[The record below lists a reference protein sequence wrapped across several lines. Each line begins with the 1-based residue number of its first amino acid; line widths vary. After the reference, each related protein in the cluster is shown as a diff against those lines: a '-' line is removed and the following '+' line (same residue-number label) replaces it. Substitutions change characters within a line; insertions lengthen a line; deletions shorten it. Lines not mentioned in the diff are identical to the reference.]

1 MFNAEF
7 LKKHR
12 KNNGY
17 TLKTVAEYV
26 GISVPY
32 ISSLEK
38 GRIKNPSYSVIENL
52 AKLFRVDPQDFMT
65 GDDPIIKEPEP
76 IVDITVLRD
85 IRFTRKWSLS
95 EAAERAGLNKST
107 LSLIEN
113 GKRRA
118 VSMTTLTKLATAYH
132 VDVND
137 LLLKREEYVDLTALV
152 MQSDTVIIDGEE
164 IDVSNEE
171 AMNRLLTV
179 LKMGAAWAREVGK
192 GVRNDFH
199 E

>member
-1 MFNAEF
+1 MFSAEF
-7 LKKHR
+7 LKKLR

-17 TLKTVAEYV
+17 TLKKVAEYV

-32 ISSLEK
+32 ISSLEN
-38 GRIKNPSYSVIENL
+38 GRIKNPSYSVIESL
-52 AKLFRVDPQDFMT
+52 AKLFRVDPRNFMN
-65 GDDPIIKEPEP
+65 GDDPIIREPES
-76 IVDITVLRD
+76 IVDITALRD
-85 IRFTRKWSLS
+85 IRFTRKWSVS

-118 VSMTTLTKLATAYH
+118 VSMATLTKLATAYN

-152 MQSDTVIIDGEE
+152 MQSDTVIIDGQE
-164 IDVSNEE
+164 IDVSVEE
-171 AMNRLLTV
+171 AMERLLAV
-179 LKMGAAWAREVGK
+179 LRMGAAWVREVGK
-192 GVRNDFH
+192 R
-199 E
+199 EE

>member
-1 MFNAEF
+1 MFSAEF
-7 LKKHR
+7 LKKLR

-17 TLKTVAEYV
+17 TLKKVAEYV

-32 ISSLEK
+32 ISLLEN
-38 GRIKNPSYSVIENL
+38 GRITNPSYSVIESL
-52 AKLFRVDPQDFMT
+52 AKLFRVDPRNFMN
-65 GDDPIIKEPEP
+65 GDDPIIREPES
-76 IVDITVLRD
+76 IVDITALRD
-85 IRFTRKWSLS
+85 IRFTRKWSVS

-118 VSMTTLTKLATAYH
+118 VSMATLTKLATAYN

-152 MQSDTVIIDGEE
+152 MQSDTVIIDGQE
-164 IDVSNEE
+164 IDVSVEE
-171 AMNRLLTV
+171 AMERLLAV
-179 LKMGAAWAREVGK
+179 LRMGAAWVREVGK
-192 GVRNDFH
+192 R
-199 E
+199 EE